1 MEATMSRTVML
12 VAGEASGD
20 MHGAEIARRLQ
31 QANIHC
37 IGMGSRHMQSVG
49 VELIVDSSRI
59 AVVGLFEVLAHWSE
73 IQAALKGLRAALSA
87 RRPDLLVLI
96 DYPEF
101 NLKLAETAKA
111 LGIPV
116 LFYVSPQVWAWR
128 PKRVR
133 KIGQR
138 IDHMAVIFPFE
149 VEFYRKA
156 GIPVTYVGHP
166 LAERVKPGMDR
177 ESALR
182 RFGLDPTL
190 KTVALMPGSRNSEIR
205 RLLPVL
211 MAAAKQIQ
219 QRVSGVQFVLPAA
232 PTLDAGELRQQAD
245 ASGIRMPVVQG
256 HTYDAVNASDIAIT
270 ASGTATLEIALLQTP
285 MIVVYKVSP
294 LSYAI
299 LKRLITVKQ
308 IALANI
314 VAGRPVVPELIQS
327 AATADRIATEAAR
340 LLTDTA
346 YHQRMRRDLEAVR
359 SNLGEQDGIAKI
371 SNLVLELLDR
381 YTTPNKGFL
390 RQS

>member
-1 MEATMSRTVML
+1 
-12 VAGEASGD
+12 
-20 MHGAEIARRLQ
+20 
-31 QANIHC
+31 
-37 IGMGSRHMQSVG
+37 MQSAG

-73 IQAALKGLRAALSA
+73 IQVALKTLRAALAA

-128 PKRVR
+128 PKRIH
-133 KIGQR
+133 KIGRR

-149 VEFYRKA
+149 ADLYRQA

-166 LAERVKPGMDR
+166 LAQRVKASLDR
-177 ESALR
+177 ETALR
-182 RFGLDPTL
+182 QFGLDDRL
-190 KTVALMPGSRNSEIR
+190 KTVALMPGSRSSEIK

-211 MAAAKQIQ
+211 LTAAREIQ
-219 QRVSGVQFVLPAA
+219 QRLSGVQFVLPAA
-232 PTLDAGELRQQAD
+232 PALDVEELQRTVN
-245 ASGIRMPVVQG
+245 ASGMSIPVVQG
-256 HTYDAVNASDIAIT
+256 CTYDAVNASDIAVT
-270 ASGTATLEIALLQTP
+270 ASGTATLEIALLKIP
-285 MIVVYKVSP
+285 MIVIYKVST

-299 LKRLITVKQ
+299 LKRLITVKE

-314 VAGRPVVPELIQS
+314 VAGRKIVPELIQTD
-327 AATADRIATEAAR
+327 ATADKIATEAVR

-346 YHQRMRRDLEAVR
+346 YYQRVRHDLAAVQR
-359 SNLGEQDGIAKI
+359 NLGQQDGIAGVARLALK
-371 SNLVLELLDR
+371 LLEKNQKK
-381 YTTPNKGFL
+381 P
-390 RQS
+390 

>member
-1 MEATMSRTVML
+1 ML

-20 MHGAEIARRLQ
+20 MHGAELARRLSESG
-31 QANIHC
+31 IRC
-37 IGMGSRHMQSVG
+37 IGMGSSHMQKAG
-49 VELIVDSSRI
+49 VELITDSSGI

-73 IQAALKGLRAALSA
+73 IQEALKSLRAALAA
-87 RRPDLLVLI
+87 RRPHLLVLI

-128 PKRVR
+128 PKRIH
-133 KIGQR
+133 KIGRR

-149 VEFYRKA
+149 TELYRA
-156 GIPVTYVGHP
+156 ARIPVTYVGHP
-166 LAERVKPGMDR
+166 LALRVKAGSDR
-177 ESALR
+177 ATALR
-182 RFGLDPTL
+182 DFGLDTGL
-190 KTVALMPGSRNSEIR
+190 KTVALMPGSRAGEIK

-211 MAAAKQIQ
+211 IAAARLIQ
-219 QRVSGVQFVLPAA
+219 LRVPGVQFVLPAA
-232 PTLDAGELRQQAD
+232 PSLDAVSLQRRVDSSGLR
-245 ASGIRMPVVQG
+245 IPVVQG
-256 HTYDAVNASDIAIT
+256 RTYDAVNASDIAIT
-270 ASGTATLEIALLQTP
+270 ASGTATLEVALLETP

-327 AATADRIATEAAR
+327 DATPDKIAAEAMR
-340 LLTDTA
+340 LLTDAA
-346 YHQRMRRDLEAVR
+346 YHRRVREDLAAVR
-359 SNLGEQDGIAKI
+359 QRLGSQDGIAEVGKLVIRLLRENEKDLKI
-371 SNLVLELLDR
+371 R
-381 YTTPNKGFL
+381 
-390 RQS
+390 

>member
-1 MEATMSRTVML
+1 MAAPAHETSGRTVML

-20 MHGAEIARRLQ
+20 MHGAELARRLRESG
-31 QANIHC
+31 ILC
-37 IGMGSRHMQSVG
+37 IGMGSRHMRDAG
-49 VELIVDSSRI
+49 VELIVDSSSI

-73 IQAALKGLRAALSA
+73 IQEALKGLRAALAA
-87 RRPDLLVLI
+87 RRPRLLVLI

-128 PKRVR
+128 PKRIH
-133 KIGQR
+133 KIGRR

-149 VEFYRKA
+149 TELYRSA

-166 LAERVKPGMDR
+166 LAQRVKAGSDR
-177 ESALR
+177 STALR
-182 RFGLDPTL
+182 DFGLDPAL
-190 KTVALMPGSRNSEIR
+190 KTVALMPGSRTGEIK

-211 MAAAKQIQ
+211 VAAALLIQ
-219 QRVSGVQFVLPAA
+219 QRIPGVQFVLPAA
-232 PTLDAGELRQQAD
+232 PSLDAAGLQRQID
-245 ASGIRMPVVQG
+245 ASGLRVPVVQG
-256 HTYDAVNASDIAIT
+256 RTYDAVNSSDIAIT
-270 ASGTATLEIALLQTP
+270 ASGTATLEVALLETP

-314 VAGRPVVPELIQS
+314 VAGQPVVPELIQS
-327 AATADRIATEAAR
+327 DATPDKIAEEAAR
-340 LLTDTA
+340 LLTDAA
-346 YHQRMRRDLEAVR
+346 YHRRMRE
-359 SNLGEQDGIAKI
+359 NLAGIRQRLGSQDGIAEVGK
-371 SNLVLELLDR
+371 LVIRLLRENEKD
-381 YTTPNKGFL
+381 L
-390 RQS
+390 

>member
-1 MEATMSRTVML
+1 MSPSVML

-20 MHGAEIARRLQ
+20 MHGAELAHRLRQ
-31 QANIHC
+31 EAGITS
-37 IGMGSRHMQSVG
+37 IGMGSRHMQAAG
-49 VELIVDSSRI
+49 VELVVDSSNI

-73 IQAALKGLRAALSA
+73 IQAALKVLRATLVA

-128 PKRVR
+128 PKRIH
-133 KIGQR
+133 KIGRR

-149 VEFYRKA
+149 VDFYRRA

-166 LAERVKPGMDR
+166 LARRVKAGLDR
-177 ESALR
+177 ETALR
-182 RFGLDPTL
+182 RFGLDTRL
-190 KTVALMPGSRNSEIR
+190 KTVALMPGSRNSEIK

-211 MAAAKQIQ
+211 IAAA
-219 QRVSGVQFVLPAA
+219 QRIRQDISDVQFLLPAA
-232 PTLDAGELRQQAD
+232 PTLDARELQRTVD
-245 ASGIRMPVVQG
+245 ASGLPIPVVQG
-256 HTYDAVNASDIAIT
+256 HTYDAINASDIAIT
-270 ASGTATLEIALLQTP
+270 ASGTATLEIALLRTP
-285 MIVVYKVSP
+285 MIVIYKVSP

-299 LKRLITVKQ
+299 LKRLIRIKQ

-314 VAGRPVVPELIQS
+314 IAGQQIVPELIQS
-327 AATADRIATEAAR
+327 EATAQGIAAEAVH

-346 YHQRMRRDLEAVR
+346 YHQRMSLDLDTVKR
-359 SNLGEQDGIAKI
+359 NLGQEDGIAGICK
-371 SNLVLELLDR
+371 LVLKLLGL
-381 YTTPNKGFL
+381 PEKK
-390 RQS
+390 S

>member
-1 MEATMSRTVML
+1 VKPSVML

-20 MHGAEIARRLQ
+20 MHGAELARHLQ
-31 QANIHC
+31 HEAGIQC
-37 IGMGSRHMQSVG
+37 IGMGSRHMQAAG
-49 VELIVDSSRI
+49 VELVVDSSRI

-73 IQAALKGLRAALSA
+73 IQAALKTLRATLAA

-116 LFYVSPQVWAWR
+116 LFYISPQVWAWR
-128 PKRVR
+128 PKRIH
-133 KIGQR
+133 KIGRR

-149 VEFYRKA
+149 VDFYRQA

-166 LAERVKPGMDR
+166 LAQRVKADLDR
-177 ESALR
+177 ETALHQ
-182 RFGLDPTL
+182 FGLDSRL
-190 KTVALMPGSRNSEIR
+190 KTVALMPGSRSSEIK

-211 MAAAKQIQ
+211 IAAALQIR
-219 QRVSGVQFVLPAA
+219 QRISGVQFLLPAA
-232 PTLDAGELRQQAD
+232 PTLDARELQKQVD
-245 ASGIRMPVVQG
+245 ASGLQIPVVEG

-270 ASGTATLEIALLQTP
+270 ASGTATLEIALLKTP
-285 MIVVYKVSP
+285 MIVIYKVSP

-299 LKRLITVKQ
+299 LKRLIRIKQ

-314 VAGRPVVPELIQS
+314 VAGQAIVPELIQS
-327 AATADRIATEAAR
+327 EATADRIATEAVR

-346 YHQRMRRDLEAVR
+346 HHQRVRHALETVKR
-359 SNLGEQDGIAKI
+359 KLGQQDGITEI
-371 SNLVLELLDR
+371 SRLALKLLELHE
-381 YTTPNKGFL
+381 KK
-390 RQS
+390 S